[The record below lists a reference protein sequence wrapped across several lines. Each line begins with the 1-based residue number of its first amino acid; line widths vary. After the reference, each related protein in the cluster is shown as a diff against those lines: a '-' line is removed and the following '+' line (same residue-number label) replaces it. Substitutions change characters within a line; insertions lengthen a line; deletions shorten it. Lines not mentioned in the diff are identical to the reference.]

1 MADDL
6 PILDYGPP
14 ARAKWPLRTLV
25 IILIIGAGAALGA
38 AIGDWVQ
45 PDLYIFNGSLSVPT
59 SGAGTDIAA
68 AKQAHINAIRG
79 TIPAAAAT
87 LNAQGISISAAE
99 LSSRTTLKDVPQ
111 SPLISIRCTSRSF
124 NTPLAMVN
132 ALIIPYCNTIPGA
145 TAMPGTLDRSTRY
158 ASAGFVLG
166 GTATGLM
173 IVLRRSRAVRG

>member
-1 MADDL
+1 MADAL
-6 PILDYGPP
+6 PVLDYGPP
-14 ARAKWPLRTLV
+14 ARAKWLLRTLV

-45 PDLYIFNGSLSVPT
+45 PDLYIFNGSLAVPS
-59 SGAGTDIAA
+59 SGADTDMAV

-79 TIPAAAAT
+79 NIPTAAAT
-87 LNAQGISISAAE
+87 LNAQGIPISAAE
-99 LSSRTTLKDVPQ
+99 FSNRITLKDVPQ
-111 SPLISIRCTSRSF
+111 SRLISIRCTSRSF

-132 ALIIPYCNTIPGA
+132 ALIIPHCNNVPGA

-166 GTATGLM
+166 GAATGLM
-173 IVLRRSRAVRG
+173 LVLRRRRLVR